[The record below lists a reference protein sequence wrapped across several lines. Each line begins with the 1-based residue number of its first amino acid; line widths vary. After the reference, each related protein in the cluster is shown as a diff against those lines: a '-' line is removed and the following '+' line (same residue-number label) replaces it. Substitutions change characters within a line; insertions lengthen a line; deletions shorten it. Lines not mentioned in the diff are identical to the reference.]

1 MSHFENLNEKIC
13 LLENL
18 EFALNSSH
26 GFFKIIWPCSVWF
39 AYKNTLLSHYSD
51 SKIAE
56 KEVLKEMIKKLFSI
70 LLSGMPL
77 KFVLS
82 LILFSVFLYELFR
95 LIKKGILAN
104 FADGNILYVSNK
116 DLTNL
121 LELPQNEIKI
131 TTEWLENNNIV
142 VNPSKL

>member
-1 MSHFENLNEKIC
+1 
-13 LLENL
+13 
-18 EFALNSSH
+18 
-26 GFFKIIWPCSVWF
+26 
-39 AYKNTLLSHYSD
+39 
-51 SKIAE
+51 
-56 KEVLKEMIKKLFSI
+56 MIRKLFSI

-77 KFVLS
+77 KFVLG

-95 LIKKGILAN
+95 LIKKGIRAN

-142 VNPSKL
+142 VSPSKL

>member
-1 MSHFENLNEKIC
+1 
-13 LLENL
+13 
-18 EFALNSSH
+18 
-26 GFFKIIWPCSVWF
+26 
-39 AYKNTLLSHYSD
+39 
-51 SKIAE
+51 
-56 KEVLKEMIKKLFSI
+56 MIRKLFSI

-77 KFVLS
+77 KFVLG

-142 VNPSKL
+142 VSPSKL